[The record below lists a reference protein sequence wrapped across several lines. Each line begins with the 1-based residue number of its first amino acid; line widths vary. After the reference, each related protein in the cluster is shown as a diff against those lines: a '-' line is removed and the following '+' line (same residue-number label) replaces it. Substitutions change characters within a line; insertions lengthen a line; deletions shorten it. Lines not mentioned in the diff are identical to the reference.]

1 MTDFGKGDFQNI
13 TRYTIDTLIDDED
26 ADSPITKVLEYWLE
40 LKNGGQ
46 GAPRA
51 DQFDIAKLWQMK
63 FPNHV
68 TITDCSME
76 DPGRFQIIYR
86 AHDAG
91 NIPRIYGDRVTG
103 LRLGDMPCRLHSRYL
118 QRDYVGAKADAD
130 PSTLH
135 YQRIKQRI
143 RGYCRDYTRLL
154 LPFAAPDGTIGRI
167 MAVSRPNHPP
177 YFDPFPDTVRDSSN
191 RWSEW

>member
-13 TRYTIDTLIDDED
+13 TRHTIDMLIDAED
-26 ADSPITKVLEYWLE
+26 ADSPIAQVLENWLE

-46 GAPRA
+46 SAPRA

-63 FPNHV
+63 IPKHV
-68 TITDCSME
+68 TNTDCLME
-76 DPGRFQIIYR
+76 NPGRFQIIYR

-91 NIPRIYGDRVTG
+91 NIPWIYGGRVTE

-118 QRDYVGAKADAD
+118 QRDYVGAKTDAD

-135 YQRIKQRI
+135 YQRVKQRI
-143 RGYCRDYTRLL
+143 RGY
-154 LPFAAPDGTIGRI
+154 
-167 MAVSRPNHPP
+167 
-177 YFDPFPDTVRDSSN
+177 
-191 RWSEW
+191 